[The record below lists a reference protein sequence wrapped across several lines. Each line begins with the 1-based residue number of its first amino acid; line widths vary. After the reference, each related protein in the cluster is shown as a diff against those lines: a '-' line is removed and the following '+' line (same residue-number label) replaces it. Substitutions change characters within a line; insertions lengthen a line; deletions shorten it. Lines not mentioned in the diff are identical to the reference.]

1 MTKQKLTLL
10 SVCAFLLSTF
20 VSCGN
25 ILTQPTD
32 STSNSGTVNSGDFT
46 DKVINAL
53 VYNCDDHED
62 SDDYSWNT
70 SSVIPI
76 TLNGSSINVTGSGA
90 TVSGTK
96 VTVTSTG
103 NYSISGT
110 LSDGQ
115 IIVNTEDEGT
125 VRLILNGANITSST
139 SAPIHIIS
147 AKKVVLV
154 LADTTQNYVTDAS
167 SYSSSTEEDAP
178 NATIFSMSDLTIFG
192 NGILTVDANY
202 NDGIASKDGLIIK
215 SGTININ
222 SVDDGIRGKDY
233 LIVKNGNITVKSGGD
248 GLKSDNEDDSSKGY
262 ISIEAGTLNI
272 TSGGDAIAAE
282 TDVLIS
288 NGTISLTSG
297 GGSGYAV
304 GTISTKGIKAIVNTI
319 IDDGTIT
326 INSADDALHS
336 NGCLVING
344 GTFSISSG
352 DDGVHADSILGING
366 GDILIKKSYEGI
378 ESAAIIIT
386 DGTIHVTSSD
396 DGINA
401 AGGNDGSSVNGRPGQ
416 NQFATTGNYYLS
428 IKGGYIAVSAVGDG
442 VDINGAIAMT
452 GGTLFIN
459 GPTNNGNGA
468 IDYDSSFKI
477 TGGLLMAAGSSGM
490 AQAPGTTSTQYSVL
504 VNFNS
509 ARSAGTLVNIQASDG
524 TGIVTFKPTKSY
536 QSIAFS
542 SPALTK
548 STTYNV
554 YTGGSSTGT
563 PVDGLYEDGVYTA
576 GTKYTS
582 FTINSVVTTIR

>member
-401 AGGNDGSSVNGRPGQ
+401 AGGN
-416 NQFATTGNYYLS
+416 
-428 IKGGYIAVSAVGDG
+428 
-442 VDINGAIAMT
+442 
-452 GGTLFIN
+452 
-459 GPTNNGNGA
+459 
-468 IDYDSSFKI
+468 
-477 TGGLLMAAGSSGM
+477 
-490 AQAPGTTSTQYSVL
+490 
-504 VNFNS
+504 
-509 ARSAGTLVNIQASDG
+509 
-524 TGIVTFKPTKSY
+524 
-536 QSIAFS
+536 
-542 SPALTK
+542 
-548 STTYNV
+548 
-554 YTGGSSTGT
+554 
-563 PVDGLYEDGVYTA
+563 
-576 GTKYTS
+576 
-582 FTINSVVTTIR
+582 